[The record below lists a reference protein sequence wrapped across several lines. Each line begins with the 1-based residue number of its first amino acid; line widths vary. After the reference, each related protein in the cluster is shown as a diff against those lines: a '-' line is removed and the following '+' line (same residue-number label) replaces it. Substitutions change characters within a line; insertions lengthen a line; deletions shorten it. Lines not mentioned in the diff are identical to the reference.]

1 MLIEVWSDVVCPW
14 CFIGKRRLESAL
26 EQAGVGDAEIVY
38 RAFQL
43 DPSATT
49 DGVRTVD
56 VISRKYG
63 VSPAEAEEMMGNVTS
78 VAAGEGLNFRLL
90 DGVSGNTGDAHR
102 LLLWAA
108 EQGRGQEF
116 VEALFHHY
124 FELAEPVFTAD
135 DLLPIAEEVGLDRA
149 AAAALLASDAY
160 AQQVAEDQAQAA
172 AYGATGVPFFVFDR
186 KVGFSG
192 AQPLEVFVGA
202 LEQVRS

>member
-1 MLIEVWSDVVCPW
+1 MLIEIWSDVVCPW

-26 EQAGVGDAEIVY
+26 EQAGVKDAEIVY

-49 DGVRTVD
+49 DGARTVD

-63 VSPAEAEEMMGNVTS
+63 VSPTEAEKMMDNVTS

-102 LLLWAA
+102 LILWAA
-108 EQGRGQEF
+108 EQGRGQEL

-124 FELAEPVFTAD
+124 FELAEPVFTTD

-149 AAAALLASDAY
+149 AAAALLASDTY
-160 AQQVAEDQAQAA
+160 GDQVVADQAQAA
-172 AYGATGVPFFVFDR
+172 AYGANGVPFFVFDR

-192 AQPLEVFVGA
+192 AQPLEVFLGA
-202 LEQVRS
+202 LEQVR

>member
-26 EQAGVGDAEIVY
+26 EQAGVKDAEIVY

-49 DGVRTVD
+49 DGARTVD

-63 VSPAEAEEMMGNVTS
+63 VSLEEAEKMMDNVTS

-102 LLLWAA
+102 LMLWAA
-108 EQGRGQEF
+108 EQGRGQEL
-116 VEALFHHY
+116 VEALFHRY
-124 FELAEPVFTAD
+124 FELAEPVFTID

-149 AAAALLASDAY
+149 AAAELLASDAY
-160 AQQVAEDQAQAA
+160 ADQVVADQAQAA
-172 AYGATGVPFFVFDR
+172 AYGANGVPFFVFDR

-192 AQPLEVFVGA
+192 AQPLEVFLGA
-202 LEQVRS
+202 LEQVR

>member
-14 CFIGKRRLESAL
+14 CFIGKRRLDFAL
-26 EQAGVGDAEIVY
+26 EQAGVKDAEIVY

-49 DGVRTVD
+49 DGVRTID

-63 VSPAEAEEMMGNVTS
+63 VSLEEAEKMMGNVTS

-102 LLLWAA
+102 LILWAA
-108 EQGRGQEF
+108 EQGRGQEL
-116 VEALFHHY
+116 VEALFHRY
-124 FELAEPVFTAD
+124 FELAEPVFTTD
-135 DLLPIAEEVGLDRA
+135 DLLPIAAEVGLDRA
-149 AAAALLASDAY
+149 AAAELLSSDAY
-160 AQQVAEDQAQAA
+160 ADQVVADQEQAA
-172 AYGATGVPFFVFDR
+172 AYGANGVPFFVFDR

-192 AQPLEVFVGA
+192 AQPLEVFLGA
-202 LEQVRS
+202 LEQVR

>member
-26 EQAGVGDAEIVY
+26 EQAGVSDAEIVY

-124 FELAEPVFTAD
+124 FELVEPVFTAD
-135 DLLPIAEEVGLDRA
+135 DLLPIAEEVGLDRGA
-149 AAAALLASDAY
+149 AAAVLASHAY
-160 AQQVAEDQAQAA
+160 ADQVSADQAQAA

>member
-26 EQAGVGDAEIVY
+26 EQAGVKDAEIVY

-49 DGVRTVD
+49 DGARTVD

-63 VSPAEAEEMMGNVTS
+63 VNPTEAEKMMDNVTS

-102 LLLWAA
+102 LILWAA
-108 EQGRGQEF
+108 EQGRGREL
-116 VEALFHHY
+116 VEALFHRY
-124 FELAEPVFTAD
+124 FELAEPVFTTD
-135 DLLPIAEEVGLDRA
+135 DLLPIAEEVGLERA
-149 AAAALLASDAY
+149 AAAELLACDAY
-160 AQQVAEDQAQAA
+160 ADQVVADQAQAA
-172 AYGATGVPFFVFDR
+172 AYGANGVPFFVFDR

-192 AQPLEVFVGA
+192 AQPLAVFLGA
-202 LEQVRS
+202 LEQVR

>member
-1 MLIEVWSDVVCPW
+1 MRIDVVSDVVCPW

-26 EQAGVGDAEIVY
+26 EQAGVKDAEIVY

-49 DGVRTVD
+49 DGARTVD

-63 VSPAEAEEMMGNVTS
+63 VSLEEAEKMMDNVTS

-102 LLLWAA
+102 LMLWAA
-108 EQGRGQEF
+108 EQGRGQEL
-116 VEALFHHY
+116 VEALFHRY
-124 FELAEPVFTAD
+124 FELAEPVFTTD

-149 AAAALLASDAY
+149 AAAELLACDAY
-160 AQQVAEDQAQAA
+160 ADQVVADQAQAA
-172 AYGATGVPFFVFDR
+172 AYGANGVPFFVFDR
-186 KVGFSG
+186 KVAFSG
-192 AQPLEVFVGA
+192 AQPLEVFLGA
-202 LEQVRS
+202 LEQVR

>member
-1 MLIEVWSDVVCPW
+1 MLIEIWSDVVCPW

-26 EQAGVGDAEIVY
+26 EQAGVKDAEIVY

-49 DGVRTVD
+49 DGARTVD

-63 VSPAEAEEMMGNVTS
+63 VSPTEAEKMMDKVTS

-102 LLLWAA
+102 LILWAA
-108 EQGRGQEF
+108 EQGRGQELA
-116 VEALFHHY
+116 EALFHHY
-124 FELAEPVFTAD
+124 FELAEPVFTTD

-160 AQQVAEDQAQAA
+160 GDQVVADQAQAA
-172 AYGATGVPFFVFDR
+172 VYGANGVPFFVFDR

-192 AQPLEVFVGA
+192 AQPLEVFLGA
-202 LEQVRS
+202 LEQVR

>member
-26 EQAGVGDAEIVY
+26 EQAGVKDAEIVY

-49 DGVRTVD
+49 DGARTVD

-63 VSPAEAEEMMGNVTS
+63 VSLEEAEKMMDNVTS

-102 LLLWAA
+102 LILWAA
-108 EQGRGQEF
+108 EQGRGQEL
-116 VEALFHHY
+116 VEALFHRY
-124 FELAEPVFTAD
+124 FELAEPVFTID

-149 AAAALLASDAY
+149 AAAELLASDAY
-160 AQQVAEDQAQAA
+160 ADQVVADQAQAA
-172 AYGATGVPFFVFDR
+172 AYGANGVPFFVFDR
-186 KVGFSG
+186 KVAFSG
-192 AQPLEVFVGA
+192 AQPLEVFLGA
-202 LEQVRS
+202 LEQVR

>member
-14 CFIGKRRLESAL
+14 CFIGKRRLDSAL
-26 EQAGVGDAEIVY
+26 EQAGVKDAEIVY

-49 DGVRTVD
+49 DGVRTID

-63 VSPAEAEEMMGNVTS
+63 VSLEEAEKMMGNVTS
-78 VAAGEGLNFRLL
+78 AAAGEGLNFRLL
-90 DGVSGNTGDAHR
+90 EGVSGNTGDAHR
-102 LLLWAA
+102 LILWAA
-108 EQGRGQEF
+108 EQGRGQEL

-124 FELAEPVFTAD
+124 FELAEPVFTTD

-149 AAAALLASDAY
+149 AAAELLASDAY
-160 AQQVAEDQAQAA
+160 ADQVVADQEQAA
-172 AYGATGVPFFVFDR
+172 AYGANGVPFFVFDR

-192 AQPLEVFVGA
+192 AQPLEVFLGA
-202 LEQVRS
+202 LEQVR

>member
-14 CFIGKRRLESAL
+14 CFIGKRRLDSAL
-26 EQAGVGDAEIVY
+26 EQAGVKDAEIVY

-49 DGVRTVD
+49 DGARTVD

-63 VSPAEAEEMMGNVTS
+63 VSLEEAEKMMDNVTS

-102 LLLWAA
+102 LILWAA
-108 EQGRGQEF
+108 EQGRGQEL
-116 VEALFHHY
+116 VEALFHRY
-124 FELAEPVFTAD
+124 FELAEPVFTTD
-135 DLLPIAEEVGLDRA
+135 DLLPIAAEVGLDRA
-149 AAAALLASDAY
+149 AAAELLSSDAY
-160 AQQVAEDQAQAA
+160 ADQVVADQAQAA
-172 AYGATGVPFFVFDR
+172 DYGANGVPFFVFDR

-192 AQPLEVFVGA
+192 AQPLEVFLGA
-202 LEQVRS
+202 LEQVR

>member
-26 EQAGVGDAEIVY
+26 EQAGVTDAEIVY

-49 DGVRTVD
+49 DGARTVD

-63 VSPAEAEEMMGNVTS
+63 VSLEEAEKMMDNVTS
-78 VAAGEGLNFRLL
+78 AAAGEGLNFRLL

-102 LLLWAA
+102 LMLWAA
-108 EQGRGQEF
+108 EQGRGQEL
-116 VEALFHHY
+116 VEALFHRY
-124 FELAEPVFTAD
+124 FELAEPVFTTD

-149 AAAALLASDAY
+149 AAAELLACDAY
-160 AQQVAEDQAQAA
+160 ADQVVADQAQAA
-172 AYGATGVPFFVFDR
+172 AYGANGVPFFVFDR
-186 KVGFSG
+186 KVAFSG
-192 AQPLEVFVGA
+192 AQPLEVFLGA
-202 LEQVRS
+202 LEQVR

>member
-26 EQAGVGDAEIVY
+26 EQAGVTDAEIVY

-49 DGVRTVD
+49 DGARTVD

-63 VSPAEAEEMMGNVTS
+63 VSPTEAEKMMDNVTS

-102 LLLWAA
+102 LILWAA
-108 EQGRGQEF
+108 EQGRGQEL
-116 VEALFHHY
+116 VEALFHRY
-124 FELAEPVFTAD
+124 FELAEPVFTID

-149 AAAALLASDAY
+149 AAAELLASDAY
-160 AQQVAEDQAQAA
+160 ADQVVADQAQAA
-172 AYGATGVPFFVFDR
+172 AYGANGAPFFVFDR
-186 KVGFSG
+186 KVAFSG
-192 AQPLEVFVGA
+192 AQPLEVFLGA
-202 LEQVRS
+202 LEQVR

>member
-1 MLIEVWSDVVCPW
+1 MLIEIWSDVVCPW

-26 EQAGVGDAEIVY
+26 EQAGVKDAEIVY

-49 DGVRTVD
+49 DGARTVD

-63 VSPAEAEEMMGNVTS
+63 VSPTEAEKMMDNVTS

-102 LLLWAA
+102 LILWAA
-108 EQGRGQEF
+108 EQGRGQEL

-124 FELAEPVFTAD
+124 FELAEPVFTTD

-160 AQQVAEDQAQAA
+160 ADQVVADQAQAA
-172 AYGATGVPFFVFDR
+172 AYGANGVPFFVFDR

-192 AQPLEVFVGA
+192 AQPLEVFLGA
-202 LEQVRS
+202 LEQVR

>member
-26 EQAGVGDAEIVY
+26 EQAGVTDAEIVY

-49 DGVRTVD
+49 DGARTVD

-63 VSPAEAEEMMGNVTS
+63 VSLEEAEKMMDNVTS
-78 VAAGEGLNFRLL
+78 AAAGEGLNFRLL

-102 LLLWAA
+102 LILWAA
-108 EQGRGQEF
+108 EQGRGQEL
-116 VEALFHHY
+116 VEALFHRY
-124 FELAEPVFTAD
+124 FELAEPVFTID

-149 AAAALLASDAY
+149 AAAELLACDAY
-160 AQQVAEDQAQAA
+160 ADQVVADQAQAA
-172 AYGATGVPFFVFDR
+172 AYGANGVPFFVFDR
-186 KVGFSG
+186 KMAFSG
-192 AQPLEVFVGA
+192 AQPLEVFLGA
-202 LEQVRS
+202 LEQVR

>member
-26 EQAGVGDAEIVY
+26 EQAGVKDAEIVY

-49 DGVRTVD
+49 DGARTVD

-63 VSPAEAEEMMGNVTS
+63 VSLEEAEKMMDNVTS

-102 LLLWAA
+102 LMLWAA
-108 EQGRGQEF
+108 EQGRGQEL
-116 VEALFHHY
+116 VEALFHRY
-124 FELAEPVFTAD
+124 FELAEPVFTTD

-149 AAAALLASDAY
+149 AAAELLACDAY
-160 AQQVAEDQAQAA
+160 ADQVVADQAQAA
-172 AYGATGVPFFVFDR
+172 AYGANGVPFFVFDR
-186 KVGFSG
+186 KVAFSG
-192 AQPLEVFVGA
+192 AQPLEVFLGA
-202 LEQVRS
+202 LEQVR

>member
-14 CFIGKRRLESAL
+14 CFIGKRRLDSAL
-26 EQAGVGDAEIVY
+26 EQAGVKDAEIVY

-49 DGVRTVD
+49 DGARTVD

-63 VSPAEAEEMMGNVTS
+63 VSPTEAEKMMDNVTS

-102 LLLWAA
+102 LILWAA
-108 EQGRGQEF
+108 EQGRGQEL

-124 FELAEPVFTAD
+124 FELAEPVFTTD

-160 AQQVAEDQAQAA
+160 GDQVVADQAQAA
-172 AYGATGVPFFVFDR
+172 AYGANGVPFFVFDR

-192 AQPLEVFVGA
+192 AQPLEVFLGA
-202 LEQVRS
+202 LEQVR

>member
-14 CFIGKRRLESAL
+14 CFIGKRRLDSAL
-26 EQAGVGDAEIVY
+26 EQAGVKDAEIVY

-49 DGVRTVD
+49 DGVRTID

-63 VSPAEAEEMMGNVTS
+63 VSLEEAEKMMGNVTS
-78 VAAGEGLNFRLL
+78 AAAGEGLNFRLL
-90 DGVSGNTGDAHR
+90 EGVSGNTGDAHR
-102 LLLWAA
+102 LILWAA
-108 EQGRGQEF
+108 EQGRGQEL

-124 FELAEPVFTAD
+124 FELAEPVFTTD

-149 AAAALLASDAY
+149 AAAELLASDAY
-160 AQQVAEDQAQAA
+160 ADQVVADQAQAA
-172 AYGATGVPFFVFDR
+172 DYGANGVPFFVFDR

-192 AQPLEVFVGA
+192 AQPLEVFLGA
-202 LEQVRS
+202 LEQVR

>member
-26 EQAGVGDAEIVY
+26 EQAGVKDAEIVY

-49 DGVRTVD
+49 DGARTVD

-63 VSPAEAEEMMGNVTS
+63 VSLEEAEKMMDNVTS

-102 LLLWAA
+102 LMLWAA
-108 EQGRGQEF
+108 EQGRGQEL
-116 VEALFHHY
+116 VEALFHRY
-124 FELAEPVFTAD
+124 FELAEPVFTID

-149 AAAALLASDAY
+149 AAAELLASDAY
-160 AQQVAEDQAQAA
+160 ADQVVADQAQAA
-172 AYGATGVPFFVFDR
+172 AYGANGVPFFVFDR

-192 AQPLEVFVGA
+192 AQPLEVFLGA
-202 LEQVRS
+202 LEQVG